1 MHPDNHSATAVS
13 ETMPPAPPARP
24 ALERS
29 AAPSALES
37 FIAEHLEPAFDQ
49 LHRWQNIMDHEML
62 LHRAARRKKMTI
74 TKINDSNVLFF
85 LSGMVVGG
93 MDTVVTSLVSHQAR
107 RVSASKAMTKKY
119 LQAAE
124 VPTPKGRAIN
134 PTEFTRAVQHLKKSD
149 GPVTVKPSAGRA
161 GRGITTDI
169 TTREQLRQAWT
180 SAMAARSA
188 TSSARY
194 VIMVEEHR
202 AGLDIR
208 AYVVGETVVGAI
220 ARIPFYVIGDGVST
234 VAELAAAEIQRR
246 LSNAYLATRQ
256 PRVTD
261 TFLAPMGITT
271 ETVPEHGALQLLT
284 PTADTARG
292 GGLTVDVLDL
302 LSDELKD
309 LAVDGLLAVPGLG
322 AAAVD
327 MLAPELG
334 SAAEA
339 VVLDVNPYANL
350 MQFHYPAYGTARRIN
365 DPILDQLLHRASR

>member
-1 MHPDNHSATAVS
+1 MHPDNLSAVPVETDTA
-13 ETMPPAPPARP
+13 PASRAELELSAEPD
-24 ALERS
+24 ALER
-29 AAPSALES
+29 
-37 FIAEHLEPAFDQ
+37 FIAEQVEPRFNA
-49 LHRWQNIMDHEML
+49 LHRWQNTMPHEML
-62 LHRAARRKKMTI
+62 LHRAAKRKQMTI

-93 MDTVVTSLVSHQAR
+93 MDAVVTSLVSHQAR

-134 PTEFTRAVQHLKKSD
+134 PTEYSRAVQHLKKSS
-149 GPVTVKPSAGRA
+149 GPVAVKPSAGRA
-161 GRGITTDI
+161 GRGITPRV
-169 TTREQLRQAWT
+169 TTEAQLRQAWT

-202 AGLDIR
+202 PGLDIR
-208 AYVVGETVVGAI
+208 AYVVGESVVAAI
-220 ARIPFYVIGDGVST
+220 VRIPFYVIGDGSSS
-234 VAELAAAEIQRR
+234 VAELAAAEIERR
-246 LSNAYLATRQ
+246 QSNAYLAGRA

-261 TFLAPMGITT
+261 AFLAPTGITT
-271 ETVPEHGALQLLT
+271 QSVPESGALQLLT
-284 PTADTARG
+284 PIADTARG
-292 GGLTVDVLDL
+292 GGLAVDVLDL
-302 LSDELKD
+302 LSEELKD

-327 MLAPELG
+327 MLAPELS

-350 MQFHYPAYGTARRIN
+350 MQFHYPAYGTARKIN
-365 DPILDQLLHRASR
+365 DPIIDQLLHRASR

>member
-1 MHPDNHSATAVS
+1 MRV
-13 ETMPPAPPARP
+13 ETQPGQTEADRRARP
-24 ALERS
+24 ALELD
-29 AAPSALES
+29 AEPQALET
-37 FIAEHLEPAFDQ
+37 FIAEQLEPAFDQ

-85 LSGMVVGG
+85 LAGMVVGG

-124 VPTPKGRAIN
+124 VPTPRGRAIN
-134 PTEFTRAVQHLKKSD
+134 PTEFSRAVQHLKKSG

-161 GRGITTDI
+161 GRGITTAV
-169 TTREQLRQAWT
+169 TTKEQLRQAWT

-202 AGLDIR
+202 PGLDIR
-208 AYVVGETVVGAI
+208 AYVVGETVVAAV
-220 ARIPFYVIGDGVST
+220 ARVPFYVIGDGLST
-234 VAELAAAEIQRR
+234 VGELAAAELERR
-246 LSNAYLATRQ
+246 RPNAYLSARQ

-261 TFLAPMGITT
+261 AFLAPMGITMQ
-271 ETVPEHGALQLLT
+271 TVPERGALQLLT

-292 GGLTVDVLDL
+292 GGLAVDVLEL
-302 LSDELKD
+302 LSDELRD
-309 LAVDGLLAVPGLG
+309 LAADGLLAVPGLG
-322 AAAVD
+322 AGAVD
-327 MLAPELG
+327 MLAPDLG

-350 MQFHYPAYGTARRIN
+350 MQFHYPAYGTARRVN
-365 DPILDQLLHRASR
+365 DPIIDQLLHRASR